1 MCKDGEVLR
10 ADGEDSDA
18 RDYEIENRRE
28 GGSRDTSSDSGR
40 SVDQRGYL
48 SEYEDQVLIQLYKL
62 LLFIYIYIYSLIL
75 KK

>member
-10 ADGEDSDA
+10 ADGEDSDT

-40 SVDQRGYL
+40 SVDQHGYL
-48 SEYEDQVLIQLYKL
+48 SEYEDQVLIYIKL
-62 LLFIYIYIYSLIL
+62 NYI
-75 KK
+75 K

>member
-62 LLFIYIYIYSLIL
+62 LLFIYIYIH
-75 KK
+75 